1 MFRRDNGHVQTVS
14 DINRFLYQFQKVYC
28 YEMQTYLI
36 DNSTRELSKKEK
48 FESYKGKEAVRKKKE
63 REIILK

>member
-1 MFRRDNGHVQTVS
+1 
-14 DINRFLYQFQKVYC
+14 
-28 YEMQTYLI
+28 MQTYLI

-63 REIILK
+63 REREK